1 MCLKKPKR
9 DQIKSIQL
17 FFNPTHANAGHQL
30 SKRCINCASVCTN
43 NSNYY
48 DNNCGFFTMSDL
60 SLRSNS
66 CIELSEIRKLDKL
79 LKQCES
85 VSQEDISYE
94 TEQFQLNDYLENKR
108 KYSSTGLLS
117 KLTNGKKMHRFYLK
131 DMDCSSG
138 GIGEKTSELSTEC
151 PNSLDIFGATNK
163 DTAIDFNP
171 TTNKKKV
178 SLGLNSAE
186 KDTQSCSNLNP
197 PKSAQAKRQLHA
209 KGNNFTTSH
218 EDPDHPFDVAALS
231 KRINQKHDKS
241 KRRKVHTANDPTTCN
256 QIPNSL
262 IAFTNVTDNT
272 TSTSST
278 PHPFAIN
285 ASESFSHN
293 NPSTNTSKYHK
304 SLSEDRDSDWTSHRN
319 TDDDLEFRKITINEL
334 PSQVFNV
341 SNVKLAPSGSN
352 TVRSF
357 DTKSER
363 SEKSMMSQ
371 GNSGKS
377 RTKFSPTFLSRKMSH
392 VGKLAQESHDGTAR
406 ESLLPAKLDI
416 KIREPVETV
425 CTKTISIPLRTK

>member
-1 MCLKKPKR
+1 
-9 DQIKSIQL
+9 
-17 FFNPTHANAGHQL
+17 
-30 SKRCINCASVCTN
+30 
-43 NSNYY
+43 
-48 DNNCGFFTMSDL
+48 MSDL

-117 KLTNGKKMHRFYLK
+117 KLTNGKKMHRLYLK
-131 DMDCSSG
+131 DLDCSSG
-138 GIGEKTSELSTEC
+138 GSGERVATEMGTGC
-151 PNSLDIFGATNK
+151 PNSLDIFATSNK

-171 TTNKKKV
+171 ASSKKKV
-178 SLGLNSAE
+178 NLGMHAPG

-209 KGNNFTTSH
+209 KGNNFSSSH

-231 KRINQKHDKS
+231 KRTNAKHDKS
-241 KRRKVHTANDPTTCN
+241 KRRKVHTANDPATCN

-262 IAFTNVTDNT
+262 IAFSNVSEIN
-272 TSTSST
+272 TSTT

-285 ASESFSHN
+285 PSESFTAAPHN
-293 NPSTNTSKYHK
+293 NNPSKYHK
-304 SLSEDRDSDWTSHRN
+304 SLSEDRDSDWASHRH

-334 PSQVFNV
+334 PSQIFNV

-352 TVRSF
+352 TVKSF

-371 GNSGKS
+371 GNSCKS

-392 VGKLAQESHDGTAR
+392 AGKLTQESHDGTAR

-425 CTKTISIPLRTK
+425 SYKILFLTVNLKLY

>member
-1 MCLKKPKR
+1 
-9 DQIKSIQL
+9 
-17 FFNPTHANAGHQL
+17 
-30 SKRCINCASVCTN
+30 
-43 NSNYY
+43 
-48 DNNCGFFTMSDL
+48 MSDL

-117 KLTNGKKMHRFYLK
+117 KLTNGKKMHRLYLK
-131 DMDCSSG
+131 DMDCSSS
-138 GIGEKTSELSTEC
+138 GIGEKTSEMGSGC
-151 PNSLDIFGATNK
+151 PNSLEVFGTSNK
-163 DTAIDFNP
+163 DTAIDYNP
-171 TTNKKKV
+171 ATTKKKV
-178 SLGLNSAE
+178 SLGLNSSE
-186 KDTQSCSNLNP
+186 KDTQSCSNLIP

-209 KGNNFTTSH
+209 KGNNFSTSH
-218 EDPDHPFDVAALS
+218 EDPDHPFDVTALS

-262 IAFTNVTDNT
+262 IAFTNVVENT
-272 TSTSST
+272 TSAT

-285 ASESFSHN
+285 SSDSFSHN
-293 NPSTNTSKYHK
+293 NPSTNISKYHK
-304 SLSEDRDSDWTSHRN
+304 SISEDRDSDWTSHRN
-319 TDDDLEFRKITINEL
+319 TDDDLEFRKITISEL

-363 SEKSMMSQ
+363 SEKS
-371 GNSGKS
+371 

-392 VGKLAQESHDGTAR
+392 AGKLAQETHDGTAR

-425 CTKTISIPLRTK
+425 CTNNFSITFIQRDIYLCFLLKMI

>member
-1 MCLKKPKR
+1 
-9 DQIKSIQL
+9 
-17 FFNPTHANAGHQL
+17 
-30 SKRCINCASVCTN
+30 
-43 NSNYY
+43 
-48 DNNCGFFTMSDL
+48 MSDI

-66 CIELSEIRKLDKL
+66 CIELSEIRKLDNL

-117 KLTNGKKMHRFYLK
+117 KLSNGKKMHHHRLYLK
-131 DMDCSSG
+131 DLDYSSG
-138 GIGEKTSELSTEC
+138 GIGEKTTEMGTGC
-151 PNSLDIFGATNK
+151 PNSLDIFGTSNK

-171 TTNKKKV
+171 ATSKKKV
-178 SLGLNSAE
+178 NLGMQSSGSG

-209 KGNNFTTSH
+209 KGNNFSTSH
-218 EDPDHPFDVAALS
+218 EDADHPFDVAALS
-231 KRINQKHDKS
+231 KRTNPKHDKS
-241 KRRKVHTANDPTTCN
+241 KRRKVHTANDPATCN
-256 QIPNSL
+256 QIPHSL
-262 IAFTNVTDNT
+262 IAFSTVTDTT

-285 ASESFSHN
+285 
-293 NPSTNTSKYHK
+293 PSDTTTTTSKYQK
-304 SLSEDRDSDWTSHRN
+304 SLSEDRDSDWTSHRH
-319 TDDDLEFRKITINEL
+319 TDDDPDPEFRKITINEL
-334 PSQVFNV
+334 PSQVFTV

-352 TVRSF
+352 TKSF

-363 SEKSMMSQ
+363 SEKSQMSH
-371 GNSGKS
+371 GNSSKS

-392 VGKLAQESHDGTAR
+392 AGKLAGESHDGTAR

-416 KIREPVETV
+416 KFKEPVETV
-425 CTKTISIPLRTK
+425 CIKFFL